1 MAQQKSTQFI
11 YILPYQHTGLVEL
24 TRFGKIL
31 IQREE
36 AKKILDEYILQQYGE
51 YIVLDDEQGV
61 IPMSSL
67 LLKKVKKIKW
77 VNIGTRG
84 GSVKP
89 STGYAFKNM
98 RKHAKANM
106 CQWKVE

>member
-1 MAQQKSTQFI
+1 MN
-11 YILPYQHTGLVEL
+11 
-24 TRFGKIL
+24 
-31 IQREE
+31 
-36 AKKILDEYILQQYGE
+36 EYILEQYGE
-51 YIVLDDEQGV
+51 YSILDHEHGV

-67 LLKKVKKIKW
+67 LPKKSKKDKW

-98 RKHAKANM
+98 HKHAKQICANRKLNNVSFNANTSFLFYDQLLLIILTL
-106 CQWKVE
+106 CPLKGKHIF

>member
-1 MAQQKSTQFI
+1 MMDFRVAQQKSTQFI
-11 YILPYQHTGLVEL
+11 YILPYDQHTGLVEL

-51 YIVLDDEQGV
+51 YTVLDDEQGV

-67 LLKKVKKIKW
+67 LPKKSKKDKW
-77 VNIGTRG
+77 VNIGTR
-84 GSVKP
+84 
-89 STGYAFKNM
+89 
-98 RKHAKANM
+98 R
-106 CQWKVE
+106 